1 MSRAK
6 LEYGP
11 SEIMAQ
17 LIISCKSFIYSMT
30 TPIISAATIPV
41 ISRLR
46 SILSGSIGNLV
57 EWYDWYAY
65 SAFALYFAPVFFPQ
79 GSSTAQLLNTAAI
92 FAVGFLMRPLGA
104 WLLGAYADRH
114 GRRAALLLSVRLM
127 AGGSLLIAA
136 APGYAQIGVAAPAL
150 LLLARL
156 VQGISVGGEYGTS
169 ATYLSEMAGARHRGF
184 WSSFQYL
191 TLMGG
196 QLLALVVQLGLQ
208 AVLTPAQLGEWGWR
222 VPFVIGALAALG
234 ALYLRT
240 HMGETEA
247 FEAKKRRDTAGE
259 TAAEGEG
266 HAPSPGQMARL
277 MQHPRAVLTVVGL
290 TLGGTL
296 AFYTFTTYA
305 QKFLVNTSGF
315 TKEQATLISFGVM
328 AVALLF
334 QPLLGA
340 ISDKVGRRPVL
351 LMFGIGATLGTVPLL
366 RLLAHTHDAWVAAGL
381 LIAAL
386 FVVSGYT
393 SISAVVKA
401 ELFPTEIRA
410 LGVGLPFALTVAIFG
425 GTAEYVALFAKAHGV
440 EEWFYWYV
448 TGCALLSLLVYWRM
462 GETRAEKGQMAAD

>member
-1 MSRAK
+1 MI
-6 LEYGP
+6 P
-11 SEIMAQ
+11 
-17 LIISCKSFIYSMT
+17 T
-30 TPIISAATIPV
+30 AASLTV
-41 ISRLR
+41 SRLR
-46 SILSGSIGNLV
+46 SIVSGSIGNLV

-65 SAFALYFAPVFFPQ
+65 SAFALYFAPVFFPK
-79 GSSTAQLLNTAAI
+79 GNSTAQLLNTAAI

-114 GRRAALLLSVRLM
+114 GRRAALLLSVQLM

-136 APGYAQIGVAAPAL
+136 APGYASIGVAAPAL

-169 ATYLSEMAGARHRGF
+169 ATYLSEMAGAQHRGF

-196 QLLALVVQLGLQ
+196 QLLALLVQLGLQ
-208 AVLTPAQLGEWGWR
+208 QVLTAGQLADWGWR

-240 HMGETEA
+240 HMGETAA
-247 FEAKKRRDTAGE
+247 FEQKQQTTA
-259 TAAEGEG
+259 TRTEGEG
-266 HAPSPGQMARL
+266 RAPSPSQL
-277 MQHPRAVLTVVGL
+277 QQLLQHPRAVLTVVGL

-305 QKFLVNTSGF
+305 QKFLVNTAGF
-315 TKEQATLISFGVM
+315 SKESATLISFGVM

-334 QPLLGA
+334 QPLLGVV
-340 ISDKVGRRPVL
+340 SDKVGRRPVL
-351 LMFGIGATLGTVPLL
+351 LLFGIGATLGTVPLL
-366 RLLAHTHDAWVAAGL
+366 RLLSHTHDAWTAAGL

-425 GTAEYVALFAKAHGV
+425 GTAEYVALFAKEHGV

-448 TGCALLSLLVYWRM
+448 TGCAFLSLLVYWRM
-462 GETRAEKGQMAAD
+462 SETRGEHGRMAND